1 MRSNSKLGCI
11 VPHMKAKEVPG
22 QKNTFAP
29 TAPSVPGQ
37 SSGCPC
43 GFGAYD
49 SSDNKPLFRISLSA
63 FFTCGIPSFLDTIR
77 DVNETLKPET
87 SSRFLAFSLRR
98 DRDLPRTPR
107 DKTFDFRSKTEIE
120 TYTDRDA
127 FRDHR
132 LKVAHSIV
140 VTIFHLLCNVHA
152 SVTCTISV

>member
-1 MRSNSKLGCI
+1 MILVITSRYLELVSLRFSPA
-11 VPHMKAKEVPG
+11 V
-22 QKNTFAP
+22 
-29 TAPSVPGQ
+29 
-37 SSGCPC
+37 
-43 GFGAYD
+43 
-49 SSDNKPLFRISLSA
+49 FRR
-63 FFTCGIPSFLDTIR
+63 SFLDTLR